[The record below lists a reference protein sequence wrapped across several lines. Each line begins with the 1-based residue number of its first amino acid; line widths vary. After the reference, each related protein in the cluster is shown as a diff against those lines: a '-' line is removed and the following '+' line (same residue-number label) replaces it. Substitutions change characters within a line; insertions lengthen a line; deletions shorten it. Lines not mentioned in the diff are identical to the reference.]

1 MTLRAQWDR
10 TLAFAL
16 LLAGAVAV
24 AVGWVGVSGASTTWA
39 QVSYLVSGGLVGLLC
54 LGIGMTLLLS
64 AGLRDE
70 FDKLAELAATV
81 PDTASPPPSR
91 ATAGTAPLLV
101 AGGVAVALVAAG
113 WNTASLAS
121 DHAGAVPGVTL
132 GVAGLL
138 LVAIVSAGSL
148 VRLRVRLQAA
158 KATVLPAV
166 AVRWPDRRGLLAAP
180 SNGKVVDVAGLEAAD
195 APAARGE
202 VLVAPGLT
210 RYHQPGCPTLAELT
224 PTAVPLSEADPGLR
238 PCRICEVPR

>member
-1 MTLRAQWDR
+1 
-10 TLAFAL
+10 
-16 LLAGAVAV
+16 
-24 AVGWVGVSGASTTWA
+24 
-39 QVSYLVSGGLVGLLC
+39 
-54 LGIGMTLLLS
+54 MTLLLS

-70 FDKLAELAATV
+70 FDKLAELAAAV
-81 PDTASPPPSR
+81 PDTASPPPSG
-91 ATAGTAPLLV
+91 ATGTAPLLV

-121 DHAGAVPGVTL
+121 DHAGAVPGVIL
-132 GVAGLL
+132 GAAGLL
-138 LVAIVSAGSL
+138 LVAGVSAGSL
-148 VRLRVRLQAA
+148 VRLRAHLQAA

-166 AVRWPDRRGLLAAP
+166 AVRWPDRRGLLAAA
-180 SNGKVVDVAGLEAAD
+180 SNRKVVDVAGLEAAA

-224 PTAVPLSEADPGLR
+224 PTAVPISEADPGLR

>member
-1 MTLRAQWDR
+1 
-10 TLAFAL
+10 
-16 LLAGAVAV
+16 
-24 AVGWVGVSGASTTWA
+24 
-39 QVSYLVSGGLVGLLC
+39 
-54 LGIGMTLLLS
+54 MTLLLS

-70 FDKLAELAATV
+70 FDKLAELAARI
-81 PDTASPPPSR
+81 PGTASPPPSR

-101 AGGVAVALVAAG
+101 AGGVAVALVTAG

-121 DHAGAVPGVTL
+121 DHAGAVSGVTL

-148 VRLRVRLQAA
+148 VRLRARLQAA

-166 AVRWPDRRGLLAAP
+166 AVRWPDRRGLLAAA
-180 SNGKVVDVAGLEAAD
+180 SNRKVVDVAGLEAAA

-224 PTAVPLSEADPGLR
+224 PTAVPISEADPGLR